1 MMKIHKYNQ
10 YIYISLYTYTIIWS
24 VKRKTVVTPVLD
36 GVIAVVAKQSPHLSF
51 ALNFWNAHH

>member
-24 VKRKTVVTPVLD
+24 VKRKTVVTPALD

-51 ALNFWNAHH
+51 A